1 MSKLD
6 RQNSSPLKGVE
17 GFVHVLNGGVFTM
30 SEGEKK
36 KRVKPKKKPGNSLT
50 AAKAIIAMPD
60 PSSIDVK
67 DLIPASVKQEAERI
81 KGDRRAQ
88 AISKY
93 TSQNVEAILRNVA
106 IGLPEGRAAQLAG
119 VSRETLSKWKGKW
132 GDMVQSLAHAE
143 AIAQNELYGVV
154 RKGMAKNPRLALE
167 VLERRFPND
176 WASHS
181 NHKVA
186 GVMMQTQISPDML
199 AGLHGA
205 RAERD
210 ASADDVS
217 PDSSQQTIDI

>member
-1 MSKLD
+1 MNENEESKPKP
-6 RQNSSPLKGVE
+6 RKRVNP
-17 GFVHVLNGGVFTM
+17 
-30 SEGEKK
+30 K
-36 KRVKPKKKPGNSLT
+36 KRPGNSLT

-67 DLIPASVKQEAERI
+67 DLIPASVKEEAERI
-81 KGDRRAQ
+81 KGDRRAE

-119 VSRETLSKWKGKW
+119 ISRETLSKWKGKW
-132 GDMVQSLAHAE
+132 GDMKHALAHAE
-143 AIAQNELYGVV
+143 AIAQDELYGVV
-154 RKGMAKNPRLALE
+154 RKGFAKNPRLALE

-186 GVMMQTQISPDML
+186 GVMMQTQISPEML

-205 RAERD
+205 RMDRD
-210 ASADDVS
+210 GSTDEVS
-217 PDSSQQTIDI
+217 PDSPQQTIDI

>member
-1 MSKLD
+1 MKE
-6 RQNSSPLKGVE
+6 NE
-17 GFVHVLNGGVFTM
+17 
-30 SEGEKK
+30 EKDLVPR
-36 KRVKPKKKPGNSLT
+36 KRVKPRKKPGNSLT
-50 AAKAIIAMPD
+50 AAKAVIAMPD

-67 DLIPASVKQEAERI
+67 DLIPASVKEEAERI

-143 AIAQNELYGVV
+143 AIAQNELYGVL

-167 VLERRFPND
+167 VLERRFPSE

-186 GVMMQTQISPDML
+186 GVMVQTQISPEML
-199 AGLHGA
+199 TGMHGA
-205 RAERD
+205 RTERD
-210 ASADDVS
+210 ASGDKES
-217 PDSSQQTIDI
+217 PDSAQETIDI

>member
-1 MSKLD
+1 MNENEESK
-6 RQNSSPLKGVE
+6 PKA
-17 GFVHVLNGGVFTM
+17 
-30 SEGEKK
+30 K

-67 DLIPASVKQEAERI
+67 DLIPASVKEEAKRI

-132 GDMVQSLAHAE
+132 GDMRHALAHAE
-143 AIAQNELYGVV
+143 AIAQDELYGVV
-154 RKGMAKNPRLALE
+154 RKGFQKNPRLALE
-167 VLERRFPND
+167 VLERRFPKD

-186 GVMMQTQISPDML
+186 GVMMQTQISPEML
-199 AGLHGA
+199 AGLYGA
-205 RAERD
+205 RSERD
-210 ASADDVS
+210 GSGDMES
-217 PDSSQQTIDI
+217 PDPEQKTIDI

>member
-1 MSKLD
+1 
-6 RQNSSPLKGVE
+6 
-17 GFVHVLNGGVFTM
+17 
-30 SEGEKK
+30 
-36 KRVKPKKKPGNSLT
+36 
-50 AAKAIIAMPD
+50 MPD

-67 DLIPASVKQEAERI
+67 DLIPASVKEEAERI

-143 AIAQNELYGVV
+143 AIAQNELYGVL

-167 VLERRFPND
+167 VLERRFPSE

-186 GVMMQTQISPDML
+186 GVMVQTQISPEML
-199 AGLHGA
+199 TGMHGA
-205 RAERD
+205 RTERD
-210 ASADDVS
+210 ASGDKES
-217 PDSSQQTIDI
+217 PDNDPETIDI

>member
-1 MSKLD
+1 MNENEESKSKP
-6 RQNSSPLKGVE
+6 RKRVNP
-17 GFVHVLNGGVFTM
+17 
-30 SEGEKK
+30 K
-36 KRVKPKKKPGNSLT
+36 KRPGNSLT

-67 DLIPASVKQEAERI
+67 DLIPASVKEEAERI
-81 KGDRRAQ
+81 KGDRRAE

-119 VSRETLSKWKGKW
+119 ISRETLSKWKGKW
-132 GDMVQSLAHAE
+132 GDMKHALAHAE
-143 AIAQNELYGVV
+143 AIAQDELYGVV
-154 RKGMAKNPRLALE
+154 RKGFAKNPRLALE

-186 GVMMQTQISPDML
+186 GVMMQTQISPEML

-205 RAERD
+205 RMDRD
-210 ASADDVS
+210 GSTDEVS
-217 PDSSQQTIDI
+217 PDSPQQTIDI